1 MEGSFSNRAAAGAAL
16 AEALALAGYARR
28 PDAVVLGLVRGGIPV
43 AVEVA
48 NRLGLTLDALVIRK
62 LGVPRAPEVAFG
74 ALGPGG
80 VVVHN
85 EDVVAGVEQR
95 DAEAVLDRE
104 AAELT
109 RREALYRGGRPPLAL
124 RGKVAV
130 LVDDGLATGASAR
143 AAVGVARALDAEQVV
158 LAVPVGSTRALNTLL
173 PLVDELVCPL
183 RPAAFGAV
191 SEFYDDFHQVT
202 DAEVA
207 AALDSADVRPP
218 GTV

>member
-1 MEGSFSNRAAAGAAL
+1 MEGSFPNRAAAGAAL
-16 AEALALAGYARR
+16 AEALADHARR
-28 PDAVVLGLVRGGIPV
+28 PDTVVLGLVRGGIPV

-62 LGVPRAPEVAFG
+62 LGVPWAPEVAFG
-74 ALGPGG
+74 AVGPGG
-80 VVVHN
+80 VVVRN
-85 EDVVAGVEQR
+85 EDVAARLEQR
-95 DAEAVLDRE
+95 DADAVLARE
-104 AAELT
+104 SAELV
-109 RREALYRGGRPPLAL
+109 RREVAYRGGRPPLSL
-124 RGKVAV
+124 RGQVAV

-143 AAVGVARALDAEQVV
+143 AAVGVARALDATRVV
-158 LAVPVGSTRALNTLL
+158 LAVPVGSPRALNALRS
-173 PLVDELVCPL
+173 LVDELVCPL